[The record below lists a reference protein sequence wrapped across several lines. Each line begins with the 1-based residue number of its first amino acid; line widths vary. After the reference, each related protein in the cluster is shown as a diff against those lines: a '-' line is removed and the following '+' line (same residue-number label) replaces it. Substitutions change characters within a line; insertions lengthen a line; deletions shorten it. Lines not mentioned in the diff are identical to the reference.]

1 LRVTAK
7 IMPARPTLLCCCA
20 VALASCTYSRPPQT
34 GFYCVE
40 IPEGRSAE
48 ADRFVRT
55 VADRLD
61 FKVSEAEFPDLM
73 SHGPPNRVWDVYGG
87 GVSLFVG
94 NAMKDGNPDRFGNI
108 PTTFNPNRLDLHV
121 AKTGWWQRVRFDEV
135 LIVARDTARQF
146 GWKFTKAN
154 TGKSCAT

>member
-1 LRVTAK
+1 
-7 IMPARPTLLCCCA
+7 M
-20 VALASCTYSRPPQT
+20 
-34 GFYCVE
+34 
-40 IPEGRSAE
+40 
-48 ADRFVRT
+48 
-55 VADRLD
+55 ADRLD